1 MNKTISVAR
10 IRHRREDNRV
20 NRRDLLALP
29 AFLTLVTLDPRTG
42 RAADRIRVGMLKPN
56 IVTVIYWIAVKT
68 GAFDKNGLDIAE
80 NPFPSGQTAAGIEQ
94 LLRGGI
100 DFYLGASGEVAH
112 ANSRYLEAGKP
123 VPLALIEGG
132 ISSGSFFVLQN
143 SLRGKTLDELRGMKL
158 RIGLSNPSSYHLI
171 LFRAFLR
178 ERGMT
183 TDNFAWEFLTLGGP
197 EMLPAMVSHQLD
209 GFMHDALTTTLAQRA
224 NAGFV
229 FMSSNRGDMGENA
242 KHLPGTGVCGNRD
255 FMQKNSDTTRRFTQA
270 LRDASAAYAAAPK
283 AQMVA
288 IMAEWSRQDPGVIDD
303 MYGNFDPRVGLT
315 PHAAQIWWDI
325 LGSAMLA
332 RGEISPKLTLN
343 DVFDL
348 HYVQQTA

>member
-42 RAADRIRVGMLKPN
+42 QAADRIRVGMLKPN

-94 LLRGGI
+94 LLRNGL

-123 VPLALIEGG
+123 LPIALIEGG
-132 ISSGSFFVLQN
+132 VSSGSFFVLRN
-143 SLRGKTLDELRGMKL
+143 DLKGKSLDELRTMKL

-171 LFRAFLR
+171 LLRAFLR
-178 ERGMT
+178 TKNQT
-183 TDNFAWEFLTLGGP
+183 TKDFDWTFLTLGGP
-197 EMLPAMVSHQLD
+197 EMLPALASRQLD
-209 GFMHDALTTTLAQRA
+209 GFLHDALTTTLALRA
-224 NAGFV
+224 NAGFE
-229 FMSSNRGDMGENA
+229 FMSIIRGDFGEDA
-242 KHLPGTGVCGNRD
+242 KQLAGTGVCGN
-255 FMQKNSDTTRRFTQA
+255 M
-270 LRDASAAYAAAPK
+270 
-283 AQMVA
+283 
-288 IMAEWSRQDPGVIDD
+288 
-303 MYGNFDPRVGLT
+303 
-315 PHAAQIWWDI
+315 
-325 LGSAMLA
+325 
-332 RGEISPKLTLN
+332 
-343 DVFDL
+343 
-348 HYVQQTA
+348 